1 MRNLENYSNAKQK
14 TFERVLRTNNL
25 SESPVSEKIQKLF
38 ELAVTYK
45 KQSIEIAQKLKTEIY
60 DKASS
65 SVVLN
70 EKMFNTFISIID
82 KVAEGKNVDNTVDKL
97 IEKNLENKYVAA
109 TTKAFID
116 GYVYNPTGDDFKLP
130 DFEDVISETEDDKE
144 LKVST
149 STLMEVLKEGAR
161 EKANMSAIKR
171 YVNDINLTLSIL
183 VSTDD
188 EEIKP
193 AAIAKI
199 VDMEVTK
206 DGFPDGEQK
215 PKMYSL
221 IEHLNTTLRLYNKL
235 GLNTFNEKLE
245 KFGLSV
251 KEESPFSTSTKWT
264 KGLVEIDDHGNYMEF

>member
-1 MRNLENYSNAKQK
+1 MRNLENYSKAKQK

-25 SESPVSEKIQKLF
+25 SESHVSEKIQKLF
-38 ELAVTYK
+38 ELAVNYK

-60 DKASS
+60 DKANK

-70 EKMFNTFISIID
+70 EKMFNTFINIID
-82 KVAEGKNVDNTVDKL
+82 KVAEGKNVDNTIDKL

-130 DFEDVISETEDDKE
+130 DFEDVISETEEDKE
-144 LKVST
+144 LKVSAT
-149 STLMEVLKEGAR
+149 ALMEVLKEGAR
-161 EKANMSAIKR
+161 EKANMSAIRR
-171 YVNDINLTLSIL
+171 YLNDINLTLSIL

-206 DGFPDGEQK
+206 DRFPDSEQK

-221 IEHLNTTLRLYNKL
+221 IEQLNTTTRLYNKL

-251 KEESPFSTSTKWT
+251 KEEFPFSTCTKWAC
-264 KGLVEIDDHGNYMEF
+264 GFVEIDDHGNYMEF

>member
-1 MRNLENYSNAKQK
+1 MRNLENYSKAKQK

-38 ELAVTYK
+38 ELAVNYK

-60 DKASS
+60 DKANK

-70 EKMFNTFISIID
+70 EKMFNTFINIID
-82 KVAEGKNVDNTVDKL
+82 KVAEGKNVDNTIDKL

-130 DFEDVISETEDDKE
+130 DFEDVISETEEDKE
-144 LKVST
+144 LKVSAT
-149 STLMEVLKEGAR
+149 ALMEVLKEGAR
-161 EKANMSAIKR
+161 EKANMSAIRR
-171 YVNDINLTLSIL
+171 YLNDINLTLSIL

-206 DGFPDGEQK
+206 DRFPDSEQK

-221 IEHLNTTLRLYNKL
+221 IEQLNTTTRLYNKL

-251 KEESPFSTSTKWT
+251 KEESSFSTCTKWAC
-264 KGLVEIDDHGNYMEF
+264 GFVEIDDHGNYMEF